1 MQGRRLLEQ
10 RLDLLPQPQ
19 LGDLVGIELAQ
30 VRGEHLAIAFAKRRI
45 QHPAGLAGQ
54 ALGRPLVPVGEEVD
68 DRLEQLGRY
77 LADRAELI
85 DRAERN
91 RARADELLRPFG
103 ELEQL
108 DPGGDARPRPAERLR
123 GAVLGQPA
131 IGEHRAYGLGL
142 LVWVELLT
150 GDVLDRP
157 VGVLGVDVADLG
169 VDVGL
174 AELLVCGDSVIARN
188 ELVVVA
194 GGPHDHRHD
203 QPTQLDRGRERVH
216 VVGVEFA
223 DVVTDRD
230 AVQRDPLPA
239 AIHECG
245 HLNLLWLVAP
255 PGAGPI
261 PDLHARLRA
270 TLGRVDSVPG
280 GIAACSPYRPPPPRL
295 ALTSAS

>member
-1 MQGRRLLEQ
+1 M
-10 RLDLLPQPQ
+10 
-19 LGDLVGIELAQ
+19 
-30 VRGEHLAIAFAKRRI
+30 
-45 QHPAGLAGQ
+45 
-54 ALGRPLVPVGEEVD
+54 PVGEEVD

-91 RARADELLRPFG
+91 RSGADELLRPFG

-108 DPGGDARPRPAERLR
+108 DPGGDARPRPSERLG

-157 VGVLGVDVADLG
+157 VGVLAVDVADLG

-174 AELLVCGDSVIARN
+174 AELLVRGNSVIARD
-188 ELVVVA
+188 ELVVVT
-194 GGPHDHRHD
+194 GDSHDHRHN
-203 QPTQLDRGRERVH
+203 QPTQLDRGRERVD

-245 HLNLLWLVAP
+245 HLTLLWLVAP

-270 TLGRVDSVPG
+270 TLGRGRLRARRYRSVLPVPRATAGARTEVGVLVPRG
-280 GIAACSPYRPPPPRL
+280 GDCLGVGGRAGVAVRARTL
-295 ALTSAS
+295 AGGDLQGVQALGLDDR